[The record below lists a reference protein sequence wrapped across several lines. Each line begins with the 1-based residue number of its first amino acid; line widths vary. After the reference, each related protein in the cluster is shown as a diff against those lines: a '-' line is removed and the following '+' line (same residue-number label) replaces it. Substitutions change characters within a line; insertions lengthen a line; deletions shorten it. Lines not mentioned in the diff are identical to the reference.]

1 MVEIEWLWTNRNVQ
15 GVGRPLGFR
24 TQKSS
29 DERSKELDV
38 SLGLLVSLTF
48 RNNLHQQQPEP
59 RNKRS
64 LGNRCNRGV
73 PNNIKT
79 SSCNIRVHTYIYK
92 RISTQA
98 DLPVI
103 LQRRPSSYAHHSIGE
118 LDRDRQIPF

>member
-1 MVEIEWLWTNRNVQ
+1 MVKIEWLWTNQNVQ

-59 RNKRS
+59 QI
-64 LGNRCNRGV
+64 RGLWA
-73 PNNIKT
+73 IGAIEECQLT
-79 SSCNIRVHTYIYK
+79 LRQVHVTYEYIHIYK

>member
-1 MVEIEWLWTNRNVQ
+1 MVEIEWLWTNQNVQ

-24 TQKSS
+24 TQKSL

-73 PNNIKT
+73 PININT
-79 SSCNIRVHTYIYK
+79 SSCNIRVHTYI
-92 RISTQA
+92 QA
-98 DLPVI
+98 DKYASRSPVI

-118 LDRDRQIPF
+118 HDRDRQIPF